1 MRELNERPACHRAED
16 LVTYLYGE
24 AGESEAQDFR
34 AHLQQCDACRTEF
47 ALFNQVHESIVTWRN
62 DALGSSVNVASS
74 MAERSIAPVQLAPQE
89 RKLSAL
95 VALREFFNVSPLWLR
110 GATAFA
116 GLLLCLLLVLTLAQ
130 RWQRPAPPPIVN
142 SDPKVFTQSE
152 FNAELARRV
161 KLEAEKLQAAA
172 ETNPKEISPPPP
184 RAPRP
189 DVTPVR
195 TAAKPRLK
203 GLTLQEREQLAADL
217 RLVPTSDDEEFPF
230 LMSDQPKQ

>member
-34 AHLQQCDACRTEF
+34 EHLQQCDACRTEF

-62 DALGSSVNVASS
+62 DALGSSLKAATS
-74 MAERSIAPVQLAPQE
+74 MAEPSIAPVQLAHQE
-89 RKLSAL
+89 RKLSAP
-95 VALREFFNVSPLWLR
+95 AAWREFFNVSPLWLR

-116 GLLLCLLLVLTLAQ
+116 GLLLCVLLILTVA
-130 RWQRPAPPPIVN
+130 RSWQRPAPPAVAN
-142 SDPKVFTQSE
+142 GEPKVFTQSE

-161 KLEAEKLQAAA
+161 KLEAEKLQTASAP
-172 ETNPKEISPPPP
+172 NPKEISAPQP
-184 RAPRP
+184 RSPRP
-189 DVTPVR
+189 AAAPVR
-195 TAAKPRLK
+195 MAAKPRMK

-217 RLVPTSDDEEFPF
+217 RLIPTSDEEEFPF
-230 LMSDQPKQ
+230 LMSDQPNQ

>member
-1 MRELNERPACHRAED
+1 MRELSERPACHRAED

-34 AHLQQCDACRTEF
+34 EHLQQCDACRTEF

-62 DALGSSVNVASS
+62 DALGSSLKVASS
-74 MAERSIAPVQLAPQE
+74 TAAPSTASVQLTVQE

-95 VALREFFNVSPLWLR
+95 AALRGFFNVSPLWLR

-116 GLLLCLLLVLTLAQ
+116 GLLLCALLVLTVA
-130 RWQRPAPPPIVN
+130 RSWQRPAPPAIAN
-142 SDPKVFTQSE
+142 DEPKVFTRSE
-152 FNAELARRV
+152 FNAEVARRV
-161 KLEAEKLQAAA
+161 KLEAEKLQTAAA
-172 ETNPKEISPPPP
+172 TNPKEISAPQP
-184 RAPRP
+184 RSPRP
-189 DVTPVR
+189 EVTPVR

-217 RLVPTSDDEEFPF
+217 RLIPASDDEEFPF
-230 LMSDQPKQ
+230 LMSDQPNQ